1 MEAKWLRASVF
12 VKSCGGDSVRMR
24 EPQRYPLGTRVAN
37 PLEGHTGEIS
47 TFDPDSGLYTLVF
60 NDNHREELNST
71 QVETFVIRKTAAAKA
86 AEEAKKAQESE
97 RDPQQF
103 LGATVTKTSTSYEG
117 KELVSSGQVT
127 QYFTDIKK
135 FRVLFSDGLYSDMN
149 MEEVKQNLKGATATG
164 GEGTKRPA
172 ESEVGHAKKKRKRRH
187 RHQQSELEEK
197 ERPLNTQKFESRKIA
212 FTICREV
219 LTIIVSQKK
228 VGKLC
233 NEKQKVILNNKDLQP
248 KRALE
253 GFVEADGLRSLEGIL
268 SRWFRSDNTRSAS
281 LLVLKML
288 AMLPG
293 VTEVQLRKTNITRTL
308 RGIEKLSRSMD
319 HIDLVF
325 GDLAEWIIQKWAR
338 TAMNRTFN
346 PSARDLLLAQ
356 QAQISRA
363 GSDGQV
369 HVAPRPT
376 SKMTAQQKETA
387 LLEALR
393 TGAHSGTADG
403 AGVDPGEEIAVYL
416 PQFNSLGSED
426 MRRPVRQTQTIESLA
441 AKINRDYEDAVRK
454 HNEDDEENDNEVTH
468 GRMVFG
474 KPQLMHFSQNTPV
487 IELFSTIRSKLVG

>member
-1 MEAKWLRASVF
+1 MVNAASCF
-12 VKSCGGDSVRMR
+12 L
-24 EPQRYPLGTRVAN
+24 PLS
-37 PLEGHTGEIS
+37 L
-47 TFDPDSGLYTLVF
+47 F
-60 NDNHREELNST
+60 NHHCCL
-71 QVETFVIRKTAAAKA
+71 
-86 AEEAKKAQESE
+86 
-97 RDPQQF
+97 
-103 LGATVTKTSTSYEG
+103 
-117 KELVSSGQVT
+117 
-127 QYFTDIKK
+127 
-135 FRVLFSDGLYSDMN
+135 LFQL
-149 MEEVKQNLKGATATG
+149 Q
-164 GEGTKRPA
+164 
-172 ESEVGHAKKKRKRRH
+172 
-187 RHQQSELEEK
+187 EEK
-197 ERPLNTQKFESRKIA
+197 ELRGRRNR
-212 FTICREV
+212 REV

-253 GFVEADGLRSLEGIL
+253 
-268 SRWFRSDNTRSAS
+268 
-281 LLVLKML
+281 VLKVL

-293 VTEVQLRKTNITRTL
+293 VTEVQLRKTHIARTL

-369 HVAPRPT
+369 HVASRPT
-376 SKMTAQQKETA
+376 SKMTAKQKETA

-468 GRMVFG
+468 GRMVFA
-474 KPQLMHFSQNTPV
+474 N
-487 IELFSTIRSKLVG
+487 

>member
-1 MEAKWLRASVF
+1 MTTRNDLDKNQVMSKVF
-12 VKSCGGDSVRMR
+12 AAVTVNEEYAVAVFFPFRIVRMR

-37 PLEGHTGEIS
+37 PLEGRTGEIS
-47 TFDPDSGLYTLVF
+47 AFDPDSGLYTL
-60 NDNHREELNST
+60 
-71 QVETFVIRKTAAAKA
+71 
-86 AEEAKKAQESE
+86 
-97 RDPQQF
+97 
-103 LGATVTKTSTSYEG
+103 
-117 KELVSSGQVT
+117 
-127 QYFTDIKK
+127 
-135 FRVLFSDGLYSDMN
+135 
-149 MEEVKQNLKGATATG
+149 
-164 GEGTKRPA
+164 
-172 ESEVGHAKKKRKRRH
+172 
-187 RHQQSELEEK
+187 
-197 ERPLNTQKFESRKIA
+197 
-212 FTICREV
+212 
-219 LTIIVSQKK
+219 KK

-281 LLVLKML
+281 LLVLKVL

-293 VTEVQLRKTNITRTL
+293 VTEVQLRKTHIARTL

-369 HVAPRPT
+369 HVASRPT
-376 SKMTAQQKETA
+376 SKMTAKQKETA